1 LIPELLFREK
11 PNGFIS
17 GALGFATLSTNLQ
30 EHGDAASFVVCR
42 WVDPGTLF
50 REKPNRVSSDALGFA
65 ALSANLQEH
74 GDAASL
80 VVS

>member
-1 LIPELLFREK
+1 
-11 PNGFIS
+11 
-17 GALGFATLSTNLQ
+17 LGFAALSANLQ

-50 REKPNRVSSDALGFA
+50 REKPNGFIFGALGFA
-65 ALSANLQEH
+65 ALSANLQELCV
-74 GDAASL
+74 ASF